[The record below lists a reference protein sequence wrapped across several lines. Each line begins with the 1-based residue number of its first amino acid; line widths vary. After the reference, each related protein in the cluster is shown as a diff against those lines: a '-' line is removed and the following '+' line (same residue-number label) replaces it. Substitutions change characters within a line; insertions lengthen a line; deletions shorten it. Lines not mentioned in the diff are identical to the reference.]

1 MRAELPHETV
11 FSIGGGRSSEEVISG
26 QLERLHTHAL
36 DTHLVQRRLLGWRV
50 KLQKVA
56 KEYGELP
63 HALPALASGM
73 RERRKEDEAS
83 ARVLLEK
90 DLTPVLAQ
98 NPQRRRATR
107 Q

>member
-1 MRAELPHETV
+1 MARKFTVLTRVAERIY
-11 FSIGGGRSSEEVISG
+11 S
-26 QLERLHTHAL
+26 THA
-36 DTHLVQRRLLGWRV
+36 RSRYSLGTTPSLRRV

-63 HALPALASGM
+63 HTLPALSSGM

-83 ARVLLEK
+83 TRVLLEE

>member
-1 MRAELPHETV
+1 MARKFTV
-11 FSIGGGRSSEEVISG
+11 LTRVVEHL
-26 QLERLHTHAL
+26 QYTHARSTSRYSL
-36 DTHLVQRRLLGWRV
+36 GTTPSLRRMLRRV

-83 ARVLLEK
+83 ARVLLEE

>member
-1 MRAELPHETV
+1 
-11 FSIGGGRSSEEVISG
+11 
-26 QLERLHTHAL
+26 
-36 DTHLVQRRLLGWRV
+36 
-50 KLQKVA
+50 
-56 KEYGELP
+56 
-63 HALPALASGM
+63 M

-83 ARVLLEK
+83 TRVLLEE